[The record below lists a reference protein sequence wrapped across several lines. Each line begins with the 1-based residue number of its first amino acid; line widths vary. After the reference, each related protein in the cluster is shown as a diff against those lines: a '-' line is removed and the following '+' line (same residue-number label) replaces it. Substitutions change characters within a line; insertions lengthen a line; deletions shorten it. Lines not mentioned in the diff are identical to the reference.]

1 MKDAN
6 LEIATSKAILERY
19 TEDLLRSL
27 DVDVAIVGAG
37 PSGMTAAYFLAKGGA
52 KTVVF
57 ERGLSVGGGMWGGG
71 MMFSRIAVEE
81 EARGIFEEFG
91 ITLRRHGDLYV
102 ADSVEAVSAIC
113 LNTVKAGAKIFSLIS
128 VEDVMVRDGRVRGLV
143 INWSAVHLSNL
154 HVDPLTVRAALV
166 IDATGHD
173 AEVCKIVTKK
183 IGKKLATEGGDVVGE
198 KPMWAELGEKEIVKN
213 TQEIYPGLV
222 VAGMA
227 ANAVAGAHRMGAV
240 FGGMLLSGKKAAE
253 VALEMLRR
261 EGSA

>member
-37 PSGMTAAYFLAKGGA
+37 PSGMTAAYFFAKGGA

-57 ERGLSVGGGMWGGG
+57 ERGLSVDGG

-113 LNTVKAGAKIFSLIS
+113 LNTVKAGAKIFNLIS

-173 AEVCKIVTKK
+173 AEVCKIVARK
-183 IGKKLATEGGDVVGE
+183 IGKKLATESGDVVGE
-198 KPMWAELGEKEIVKN
+198 KPMWAEVGEKEIVKN

-227 ANAVAGAHRMGAV
+227 ANAAAGAHRMGAI